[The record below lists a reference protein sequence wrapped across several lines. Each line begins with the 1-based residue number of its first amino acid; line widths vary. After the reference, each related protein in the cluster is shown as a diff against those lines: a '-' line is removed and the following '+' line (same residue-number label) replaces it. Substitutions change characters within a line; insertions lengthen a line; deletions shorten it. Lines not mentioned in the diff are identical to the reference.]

1 MLGLAS
7 FLAVIAAFFAYV
19 LPRLNKIVDPTMD
32 GALLGLVAA
41 LVGALVA
48 GILDHYFFNLQFP
61 HTVTLFWLI
70 MGLAVVIV
78 QKSENQPRIDTDKRG
93 LHFYDPCASVSI
105 RGR

>member
-7 FLAVIAAFFAYV
+7 FLAVMLAFFAYV
-19 LPRLNKIVDPTMD
+19 VPRLGHVVDPEME
-32 GALLGLVAA
+32 GILLGLMAA

-61 HTVTLFWLI
+61 HTVTLFWFY

-78 QKSENQPRIDTDKRG
+78 QKNEAEHGVERARVETARNP
-93 LHFYDPCASVSI
+93 
-105 RGR
+105 